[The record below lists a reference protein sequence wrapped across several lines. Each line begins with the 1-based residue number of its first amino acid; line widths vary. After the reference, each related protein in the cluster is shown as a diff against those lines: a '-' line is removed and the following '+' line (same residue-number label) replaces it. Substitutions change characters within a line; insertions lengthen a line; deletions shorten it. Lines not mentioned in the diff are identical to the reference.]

1 MRKIHLVLFFCIGVI
16 PYVLA
21 QTNTIEGR
29 IFNKE
34 NSPIQEA
41 IVVLQTIDSI
51 YSGVI
56 KELLKL

>member
-21 QTNTIEGR
+21 QTNTIEGG
-29 IFNKE
+29 IFNEE
-34 NSPIQEA
+34 NRPEA
-41 IVVLQTIDSI
+41 TIILQTIDSI